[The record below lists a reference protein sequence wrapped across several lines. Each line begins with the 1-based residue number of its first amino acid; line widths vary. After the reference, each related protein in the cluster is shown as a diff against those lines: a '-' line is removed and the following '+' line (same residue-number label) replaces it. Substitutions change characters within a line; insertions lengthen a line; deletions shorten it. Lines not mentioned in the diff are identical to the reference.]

1 MATRNQKVHGI
12 IHTASAAAAGV
23 GAGLAQLPGSDS
35 VPLVSIQ
42 TVMIVAIASQ
52 HGIAIDKALALE
64 LIVGFAA
71 TTGGRFVS
79 QLLLGGIPGFG
90 NAINASTAAAIT
102 EAIGWAADSYFGRT
116 DEKAIGKAGET
127 QSLPS

>member
-42 TVMIVAIASQ
+42 AAMIVAIASL
-52 HGIAIDKALALE
+52 HGIAIEKALALDF
-64 LIVGFAA
+64 IVGFAA

-79 QLLLGGIPGFG
+79 QLLLGWIPGFG

-102 EAIGWAADSYFGRT
+102 EAIGWAADRYFAKT
-116 DEKAIGKAGET
+116 DENAVGRA
-127 QSLPS
+127 